1 MAEQTD
7 RKPIV
12 VVAVIAVVV
21 FLVFVLGVAVG
32 GGGTGDGG
40 WRERLGSLGAG
51 GDLTSEDL
59 VLVDGTCDVAG
70 EVIRPQPAC
79 AFDVVADGGRFA
91 LAPVR
96 RATLLAVDSDVRVR
110 FAVEGQVIEVDVDA
124 GDTAD
129 LTFSRSGGALA
140 LACLGAFSCEV
151 RLLPAD

>member
-1 MAEQTD
+1 VAEQTD

-12 VVAVIAVVV
+12 VVAVIALVVV
-21 FLVFVLGVAVG
+21 LIFVLGVAAG
-32 GGGTGDGG
+32 GGGTGGGG

-79 AFDVVADGGRFA
+79 AFDVAPDGGRFS

-96 RATLLAVDSDVRVR
+96 RATLLAVDSDVRAR

-140 LACLGAFSCEV
+140 LACLGAFACEV
-151 RLLPAD
+151 RLLPPG